1 MSVPQNFRS
10 AFNGFN
16 REDVVK
22 YIEYLN
28 ARHTAEVNQLTSE
41 SEFLQG
47 KLNALEDAP
56 SMKASL
62 EQAEAERDAL
72 KEQVSRLQAQ
82 IEQLEQDLEEALT
95 AAPAAAAPQ
104 PQRTVSA
111 SYNMEA
117 ELEYYRRAERI
128 ERQAR
133 DRAEQVYRVTNG
145 ALADATVQVEEAAQ
159 SIGELADR
167 VSEQLALLQNAV
179 AGSKQTLRS
188 AAATMY
194 AVRPSDEGME

>member
-28 ARHTAEVNQLTSE
+28 AKHTAEVNQLTSE
-41 SEFLQG
+41 TEFLQE
-47 KLNALEDAP
+47 KLDALDNAPMITKVL
-56 SMKASL
+56 M
-62 EQAEAERDAL
+62 QTEAERDAL
-72 KEQVSRLQAQ
+72 QEQVYQLQAQ
-82 IEQLEQDLEEALT
+82 IEQLEQALEEART
-95 AAPAAAAPQ
+95 APPVAAAPQ
-104 PQRTVSA
+104 PQRRIPA
-111 SYNMEA
+111 SYSMEE

-133 DRAEQVYRVTNG
+133 DRAEQVYRVTNS
-145 ALADATVQVEEAAQ
+145 ALADATVQVEGAAQ

-167 VSEQLALLQNAV
+167 VTEQLTLLQNAV

-194 AVRPSDEGME
+194 AVRPSEEEMD

>member
-22 YIEYLN
+22 YIEYIN

-41 SEFLQG
+41 TEFLQD
-47 KLNALEDAP
+47 KLNALDGDPMLAQRL
-56 SMKASL
+56 S
-62 EQAEAERDAL
+62 QAEAERDEL
-72 KEQVSRLQAQ
+72 KAQV
-82 IEQLEQDLEEALT
+82 EQLQQRIAQLEADLEKAPKAKPEPEA
-95 AAPAAAAPQ
+95 PKFQIAAAPKHSIEQ
-104 PQRTVSA
+104 
-111 SYNMEA
+111 

-133 DRAEQVYRVTNG
+133 ERAEQVYRLTNS
-145 ALADATVQVEEAAQ
+145 ALADATVQVEEAAN

-179 AGSKQTLRS
+179 SGSKQTLRS

-194 AVRPSDEGME
+194 AVRPSEEQ

>member
-22 YIEYLN
+22 YIEYIN
-28 ARHTAEVNQLTSE
+28 AKHTAEVNQLTSE
-41 SEFLQG
+41 NEFLQD
-47 KLNALEDAP
+47 KLNALDGGSEAN
-56 SMKASL
+56 
-62 EQAEAERDAL
+62 EQLQQAQDQRDAL
-72 KEQVSRLQAQ
+72 QAQ
-82 IEQLEQDLEEALT
+82 VEQLQERIAQLEADLEAALDGQSAPEAPTVTRT
-95 AAPAAAAPQ
+95 AASQ
-104 PQRTVSA
+104 HKI
-111 SYNMEA
+111 EE

-133 DRAEQVYRVTNG
+133 ERAEQVYRLTNS
-145 ALADATVQVEEAAQ
+145 ALAEASVQVEDAAQ
-159 SIGELADR
+159 SIGELADK

-194 AVRPSDEGME
+194 AVRPNDEQ